1 MTSSSPAGIM
11 REERSKTVSKPQ
23 HYRHLKLPPPRNRP
37 ANKTPGNFPAVVDH
51 KPPWHLPSFF
61 LSFFL
66 SFLSLREIEP
76 FFLTREQNQ
85 S

>member
-1 MTSSSPAGIM
+1 MASSSPAGIM

-23 HYRHLKLPPPRNRP
+23 HYRHLKLPPLRNRP

-51 KPPWHLPSFF
+51 KPPGTFHRSFF

-66 SFLSLREIEP
+66 PLREFEP
-76 FFLTREQNQ
+76 FFLL
-85 S
+85 SSFL

>member
-1 MTSSSPAGIM
+1 MTGSSPAGIM

-23 HYRHLKLPPPRNRP
+23 HYRHLKLPPLRNRP

-51 KPPWHLPSFF
+51 KPPGTFHRSFF

-66 SFLSLREIEP
+66 
-76 FFLTREQNQ
+76 
-85 S
+85 

>member
-23 HYRHLKLPPPRNRP
+23 HYRHLKLPPLRNRP

-51 KPPWHLPSFF
+51 KPPGTFHRSFF
-61 LSFFL
+61 LS